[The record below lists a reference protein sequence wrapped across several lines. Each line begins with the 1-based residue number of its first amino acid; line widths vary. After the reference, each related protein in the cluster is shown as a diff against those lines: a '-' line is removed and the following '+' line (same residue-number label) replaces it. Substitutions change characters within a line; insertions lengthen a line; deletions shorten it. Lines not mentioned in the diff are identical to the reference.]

1 MNTNQI
7 RSIALAFLMIASVFA
22 IAGTASAASTTDVSV
37 SPSNPSATT
46 DDSTVTVDLVVN
58 NASGGIGT
66 YEGTLSVGNTS
77 VASIDSIS
85 LQGSPLQGGS
95 STIAS
100 DGSSVDFSG
109 AAADTESD
117 SGEVA
122 FATVTLTVEGAGS
135 SDLSLSMDSL
145 ADEGAASYTIDT
157 VNDGTLDV
165 TSPDDGDTTDPG
177 DGDQTD
183 PGNGDELEY
192 DRTISD
198 GVGYWAGQQLYTDYF
213 TDIDNDNIILQR
225 SLGDGE
231 WTFETDVATE
241 PSGEIVFD
249 SSGYQT
255 GTYRLNNQADADP
268 LQFDLRSQ
276 NLDVTADPTTVQDE
290 GEDALTDVT
299 FDSNRQGYSIIIE
312 NSEFTPDELED
323 IFGVTGD
330 AYDSDDDDEAAADEE
345 ESGLEVT
352 SKTDFG
358 VDTTIEANFSGVD
371 ADDYTFDFTVV
382 DTEISDDV
390 DVTVNEAPDV
400 NAQFASRSNSVIRG
414 DVAEI
419 PITLAEDATATIG
432 IGTPEAGYHTNV
444 SVSDGSGDGEVTL
457 LWNTFNAGTG
467 NEFDVADDDDSVV
480 DVYSNPNANQIDG
493 DETSVIQNGRYTM
506 NLVNGDHTADFG
518 DQSRTSRAAISVNT
532 RETSDLRTWTAPDS
546 ADVTELSDV
555 LSGVEDG
562 TITQDSTVAVTE
574 GSDVLVAQLEAT
586 GLEGYIDTRA
596 PSSATDKFFAAD
608 DISVEGTELN
618 PGRNRAPDSFMLDAQ
633 STTVIPDFDNGTHY
647 LLIDAGAIDEI
658 DASDE
663 FEFEFSLDANEDSV
677 TTYNYGLVAPED
689 GEFENETATTSASFV
704 EGEVSIDTNNNDRV
718 NVRAA
723 SGQTITGSSTF
734 AAGTEVDVEA
744 ISNDDAVSPYVIG
757 TDEPAEV
764 DDDGEWSATL
774 DFSDETQN
782 VGTSFEVEANA
793 LDASDTATGEIEGQ
807 PMVNDLTFNDQQSSG
822 ESVIVQNAN
831 FSAGGFV
838 AIHLSD
844 DGAPGDVVGASGY
857 LDANTDNRVAIVL
870 DEPISENQELI
881 AMAHEDTNGNEAY
894 DFPDADGPYTDDAG
908 DAVVDAAQISGLSAE
923 ATPTPTEQEPT
934 PTPTEQEPTPTET
947 EPEPT
952 ETEPEPTE
960 TETSGEDG
968 PGFGIVVSVLALL
981 AAALLAARRN
991 E

>member
-1 MNTNQI
+1 MVL
-7 RSIALAFLMIASVFA
+7 SVLAVGPVAAAPAADI
-22 IAGTASAASTTDVSV
+22 TASASTTSV
-37 SPSNPSATT
+37 SPGDTVNVTYEITNSGDQDASSAGLQFPTPDNVT
-46 DDSTVTVDLVVN
+46 ATSASGDGSPALNQNSVFYISGIPQGETVSTEVTFEVDSGASDGDYTIDATATVGEDTSTASSTVTV
-58 NASGGIGT
+58 
-66 YEGTLSVGNTS
+66 
-77 VASIDSIS
+77 
-85 LQGSPLQGGS
+85 S
-95 STIAS
+95 S
-100 DGSSVDFSG
+100 
-109 AAADTESD
+109 
-117 SGEVA
+117 
-122 FATVTLTVEGAGS
+122 
-135 SDLSLSMDSL
+135 
-145 ADEGAASYTIDT
+145 
-157 VNDGTLDV
+157 
-165 TSPDDGDTTDPG
+165 DDGDTTDPD

-183 PGNGDELEY
+183 PGSGDGDLSEY
-192 DRTISD
+192 DREISS
-198 GVGYWAGQQLYTDYF
+198 GVGYWSGQHLYTDVF
-213 TDIDNDNIILQR
+213 SSGDSVILQR
-225 SLGDGE
+225 STGDDQ
-231 WTFETDVATE
+231 WTFETDVALEGTGN
-241 PSGEIVFD
+241 GEVVFD

-255 GTYRLNNQADADP
+255 GTYRLYDQQDTEI
-268 LQFDLRSQ
+268 QFDLRSQ
-276 NLDVTADPTTVQDE
+276 NFDVTADPTTVQDE

-518 DQSRTSRAAISVNT
+518 DQSRTSRAAISINT